1 MKVINI
7 VGARPNFMKIAPIMD
22 AWQAYPHVEALLVHT
37 GQHHDHNMSARFFE
51 ELQIPFP
58 DLNLEVHGGSHITQH
73 ARVMTAFEQVCLEH
87 KPDLVLVVG
96 DVNSTLSCAL
106 VASKLG
112 IKVAHVEAGLRS
124 YDRTMPEEI
133 NRILTDN
140 LSDYLFVSEE
150 SGLVNLAREG
160 LDHEGVFFTGN
171 VMIDSLYRNQERA
184 THSSILKELKLDA
197 KSYATLTMHRPAN
210 VDHPQVLSG
219 LLDVIE
225 RVSQELPIIFP
236 AHPRT
241 LNRLQEFGL
250 ATRLEAL
257 ETVTVIP
264 PLGYLDFIQLVAQ
277 ARIILTDSGG
287 IQEEATVLKVPC
299 VTLRESTERPATC
312 LIGSNRLAG
321 TDPEHVWRVY
331 REAMDTEL
339 SAFGIPA
346 KWDGKAA
353 QRITHILAQLEMG
366 PRSASLAWTNHGI
379 MPRLSR
385 VDDRSI

>member
-7 VGARPNFMKIAPIMD
+7 VGARPNFMKIAPLMD
-22 AWQAYPHVEALLVHT
+22 AWRAYPHVQPLLVHT

-58 DLNLEVHGGSHITQH
+58 DINLEVHGGSHVSQH
-73 ARVMTAFEQVCLEH
+73 ARVMTAFEEVCLRE

-112 IKVAHVEAGLRS
+112 IRVAHVEAGLRS

-140 LSDYLFVSEE
+140 ISDYLFVSEE

-171 VMIDSLYRNQERA
+171 VMIDSLYRNRERSA
-184 THSSILKELKLDA
+184 QSKVLDDLGLQA
-197 KSYATLTMHRPAN
+197 KSYAALTMHRPAN
-210 VDHPQVLSG
+210 VDRAEVLNG

-225 RVSQELPIIFP
+225 RVSAELPIIFP

-241 LNRLQEFGL
+241 LNRLKEFGL
-250 ATRLEAL
+250 ESRLANL
-257 ETVTVIP
+257 KQVKVIS
-264 PLGYLDFIQLVAQ
+264 PLGYLDFIHLVSN
-277 ARIILTDSGG
+277 ARIMLTDSGG
-287 IQEEATVLKVPC
+287 IQEEATVLNVPC

-312 LIGSNRLAG
+312 LVGSNRLAG
-321 TDPEHVWRVY
+321 VKPERVWSEYRIAMETD
-331 REAMDTEL
+331 L
-339 SAFGIPA
+339 SEYGIPA

-353 QRITHILAQLEMG
+353 LRITKILANMELG
-366 PRSASLAWTNHGI
+366 PRPDSLAWTQHGA

-385 VDDRSI
+385 VEEN

>member
-7 VGARPNFMKIAPIMD
+7 VGARPNFMKIAPLMD
-22 AWQAYPHVEALLVHT
+22 AWRAYPHVQPLLVHT

-58 DLNLEVHGGSHITQH
+58 DLNLEVHGGSHVSQH
-73 ARVMTAFEQVCLEH
+73 ARVMTAFEQVCLDE

-96 DVNSTLSCAL
+96 DVNSTFSCAL

-112 IKVAHVEAGLRS
+112 IRVAHVEAGLRS

-133 NRILTDN
+133 NRIMTDN
-140 LSDYLFVSEE
+140 ISDYLFVSEE

-171 VMIDSLYRNQERA
+171 VMIDSLYRNKERSA
-184 THSSILKELKLDA
+184 QSTILNDLKVEA
-197 KSYATLTMHRPAN
+197 KTYAALTMHRPAN
-210 VDHPQVLSG
+210 VDDPQVLSG
-219 LLDVIE
+219 LLDVVE
-225 RVSQELPIIFP
+225 RVSAELPIVFP

-241 LNRLQEFGL
+241 INRLKEFGL
-250 ATRLEAL
+250 EDRLNSLEA
-257 ETVTVIP
+257 VKVIP
-264 PLGYLDFIQLVAQ
+264 PLGYLDFIHLVGQ
-277 ARIILTDSGG
+277 SRIILTDSGG
-287 IQEEATVLKVPC
+287 IQEEATVLNVPC

-312 LIGSNRLAG
+312 LVGTNRLAG
-321 TDPEHVWRVY
+321 IKPERVWREY
-331 REAMDTEL
+331 RAAMETDL
-339 SAFGIPA
+339 SSYGIPS

-353 QRITHILAQLEMG
+353 KRITKILANMTPG
-366 PRSASLAWTNHGI
+366 PRPSSLAWTNSGA

-385 VDDRSI
+385 VEED